1 VSVGSPLSFLT
12 SAPGGCAKKA
22 AFTIH
27 LKNAFTIHG
36 KLYFDV
42 KHLNRRF
49 GIPALA
55 KNIKNELRKIFG
67 GNRKENTSTQQR
79 SVPSNQNQEGS
90 QHTNAG
96 KVQNFDKELGRSS
109 QEDAQNA
116 VFLPTMTGIQD
127 ELKQVSNLLNQII
140 QSNISTNH
148 QRMQY
153 QRVMYPQVTI
163 PPQFNNNYRFI

>member
-1 VSVGSPLSFLT
+1 
-12 SAPGGCAKKA
+12 
-22 AFTIH
+22 
-27 LKNAFTIHG
+27 
-36 KLYFDV
+36 
-42 KHLNRRF
+42 LNRRF

-55 KNIKNELRKIFG
+55 KNIKNELRNIFG
-67 GNRKENTSTQQR
+67 DNRKENTSTQQR
-79 SVPSNQNQEGS
+79 SVPSNQNQERS
-90 QHTNAG
+90 HHRNAG
-96 KVQNFDKELGRSS
+96 QVQNFDKELGRSS

-127 ELKQVSNLLNQII
+127 EIKQVTNLLNQLI

-163 PPQFNNNYRFI
+163 PPQFTNNYRFI